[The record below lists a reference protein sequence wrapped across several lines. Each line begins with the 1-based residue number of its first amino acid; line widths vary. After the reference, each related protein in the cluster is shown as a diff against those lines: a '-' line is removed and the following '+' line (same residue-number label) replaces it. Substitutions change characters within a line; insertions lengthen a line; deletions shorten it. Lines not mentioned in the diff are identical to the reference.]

1 MINNLK
7 TKIENFIETKNG
19 MIQMIVLFV
28 TLLLGAMYK
37 LGVASEMA
45 IIIDLLAVIVFE
57 MIVANIKDS
66 ILQRKLNRLG
76 VRIETEDGKL
86 FRISDF
92 NLKSMFENTKKD
104 FFVSGLA
111 LNRFMD
117 SYKTKLLELLGEDK
131 VVRFLIMD
139 PKKIEDAALLY
150 FGEKSHRAQK
160 EIITRQKQTIMGITN
175 DGKLKDWLEKGR
187 LEFGVQDIVFST
199 SFIAHDVFCNKSVKR
214 EVKASFYQFGCRDPE
229 REPNILINS
238 EDSNDWYNLFLSTI
252 KLHWETSRKIASI
265 EELDNLFHELEE
277 MEKNLS

>member
-1 MINNLK
+1 MISNLK
-7 TKIENFIETKNG
+7 KKIEEFIEAKNG
-19 MIQMIVLFV
+19 MIQVIVLFV
-28 TLLLGAMYK
+28 SLLIGAMYK

-57 MIVANIKDS
+57 MIIANIKDS

-76 VRIETEDGKL
+76 VRIETEEGKL

-92 NLKSMFENTKKD
+92 NLKSLFSNTKKD

-117 SYKTKLLELLGEDK
+117 SYKTKLLNLLGEGK
-131 VVRFLIMD
+131 VVRFLIID

-160 EIITRQKQTIMGITN
+160 EIITRQKQTIIGIAHDVELEN
-175 DGKLKDWLEKGR
+175 CLKEGQ

-214 EVKASFYQFGCRDPE
+214 EIKASFYQFGCTDPE
-229 REPNILINS
+229 KEPNILINS
-238 EDSNDWYNLFLSTI
+238 EDSSDWYNLFLRTI
-252 KLHWETSRKIASI
+252 KLQWEASRKITSI
-265 EELDNLFHELEE
+265 DELDNLFHELEE
-277 MEKNLS
+277 LEKNLS